1 MATRDGS
8 DSAAETDD
16 DEGTSGRD
24 VPSEL
29 GGERTYEC
37 YVCGE
42 TRVGSVAPGACPN
55 CGADMRNRGAPME

>member
-1 MATRDGS
+1 MATRDG
-8 DSAAETDD
+8 DDPDAGTDD
-16 DEGTSGRD
+16 GRAPYRD

-42 TRVGSVAPGACPN
+42 TRVGSDGPGACPE